1 MNKKKWIKLG
11 LTVLLAFSLTACG
24 TKDSG
29 NADQSNSAVTMT
41 AEAENA
47 QEALSTYKKLMD
59 QENEILSENT
69 DLWEKVYMEADKGS
83 AMLENGKNYGDF
95 LLDTIENVKDQFSDE
110 EYELLKTSAEKISEI
125 ENKLT
130 ELEQK
135 YPEIVEQSMDSETSI
150 PGDSAQAGS
159 SEDSSVQKFPA
170 FEGKDLDGNQ
180 ECSNRGE
187 FLVYHLQSLRRR
199 AWGAGCAE
207 QRACREKRRTHRC
220 ELLYAGWE

>member
-47 QEALSTYKKLMD
+47 QEALSMYKKLMD

-83 AMLENGKNYGDF
+83 AMLENRK
-95 LLDTIENVKDQFSDE
+95 K
-110 EYELLKTSAEKISEI
+110 
-125 ENKLT
+125 
-130 ELEQK
+130 
-135 YPEIVEQSMDSETSI
+135 
-150 PGDSAQAGS
+150 
-159 SEDSSVQKFPA
+159 
-170 FEGKDLDGNQ
+170 
-180 ECSNRGE
+180 
-187 FLVYHLQSLRRR
+187 LRRFSTGHDR
-199 AWGAGCAE
+199 EC
-207 QRACREKRRTHRC
+207 QRSVFGRRI
-220 ELLYAGWE
+220 

>member
-29 NADQSNSAVTMT
+29 NADQSSNAVTMT

-47 QEALSTYKKLMD
+47 QEALSTYKNMDEAVEMYKKLMD

-125 ENKLT
+125 E
-130 ELEQK
+130 
-135 YPEIVEQSMDSETSI
+135 S
-150 PGDSAQAGS
+150 
-159 SEDSSVQKFPA
+159 
-170 FEGKDLDGNQ
+170 
-180 ECSNRGE
+180 
-187 FLVYHLQSLRRR
+187 
-199 AWGAGCAE
+199 
-207 QRACREKRRTHRC
+207 
-220 ELLYAGWE
+220 

>member
-69 DLWEKVYMEADKGS
+69 DLWERSIWRLTRV
-83 AMLENGKNYGDF
+83 
-95 LLDTIENVKDQFSDE
+95 QPCW
-110 EYELLKTSAEKISEI
+110 KTEKTTEI
-125 ENKLT
+125 FCWT
-130 ELEQK
+130 
-135 YPEIVEQSMDSETSI
+135 
-150 PGDSAQAGS
+150 
-159 SEDSSVQKFPA
+159 
-170 FEGKDLDGNQ
+170 
-180 ECSNRGE
+180 R
-187 FLVYHLQSLRRR
+187 
-199 AWGAGCAE
+199 
-207 QRACREKRRTHRC
+207 
-220 ELLYAGWE
+220 